1 MPCPYR
7 YVSQRALEAASIRR
21 DIRRCVGEPV
31 TCAGIPA
38 YIQGASSLPL
48 PEGRKRMIAVPSR
61 QPEGRPPPRSRRR
74 PWTVSIH
81 LAVSALVLTTILLT
95 AAASSLLWWRTAEA
109 TSRQLAST
117 INEQIVAAVRKE
129 VSAIVGEAA
138 AAHTA
143 IRTLFLQNVLDTRE
157 ADKREFVFLSQ
168 LQSHA
173 TISWVAFG
181 WPDGS
186 FFAAHKLG
194 DGHLEMMEI
203 SLTDHPGQRR
213 IDEYAVIPGDIEFEQ
228 RQFVLTDFRI
238 VDQAWFKTG
247 MGAKGPQWFKVLDHP
262 IGQRPS
268 IAFAGPIDVYQE
280 RQGVLAIII
289 EYTRFAHFLAQLEV
303 GRTGTAFIFDGSGE
317 LIAAPDKEAD
327 ELHPARSQEALLP
340 LARMVLAQAGN
351 EDRKETWRRRLTSQ
365 GEAYEVALSPLPFP
379 GWSLATVI
387 PEAEFLGPVETTLH
401 RLIIGLAAGA
411 LLAALLSAMLAR
423 SVIAAPLAR
432 VVGEIRH
439 VESFALD
446 RVRRHPSRLA
456 EISSLSGAIA
466 EMAAGLSAFRKFIP
480 ADLVRS
486 LLRQGVEAKPG
497 GSIQELTVMFIDVA
511 GFTGLSERMGDRVV
525 PLLTG
530 YLDLA
535 SDIIDANG
543 GTIDKFIGDAV
554 MAFWGAPTPQQDHAV
569 LCCRAALAIGEALEK
584 SGLADDQGKQLQI
597 RIGINSG
604 RMLVGNIG
612 SELRLNYT
620 VIGDVVNVASRLEG
634 ANKHCGTQVLIGAET
649 VSLIRDAFI
658 VREIDSI
665 AVYGRTEGL
674 AVYELIS
681 PTEVSGEN
689 RAWIADYEE
698 GLSRYRRRDFSGA
711 IIHFTAVLRG
721 RPHDRPA
728 SLLLERCR
736 RLQQTGVNE
745 EWSAVAALN
754 SK

>member
-1 MPCPYR
+1 
-7 YVSQRALEAASIRR
+7 
-21 DIRRCVGEPV
+21 
-31 TCAGIPA
+31 
-38 YIQGASSLPL
+38 
-48 PEGRKRMIAVPSR
+48 MITVPSR
-61 QPEGRPPPRSRRR
+61 QPAGRPR
-74 PWTVSIH
+74 PLSAGSPLTVSIG
-81 LAVSALVLTTILLT
+81 LAVSALVLTAILVT

-129 VSAIVGEAA
+129 VSAIVGEAV

-157 ADKREFVFLSQ
+157 ADRREFVFLSQ

-173 TISWVAFG
+173 NISWIAFG
-181 WPDGS
+181 WLDGS

-213 IDEYAVIPGDIEFEQ
+213 TDEYAVIPGDIEFET
-228 RQFVLTDFRI
+228 RQFVPTDFRV
-238 VDQAWFKTG
+238 VDQAWFAAG
-247 MGAKGPQWFKVLDHP
+247 MKAAGPQWSRVIDHP

-268 IAFAGPIDVYQE
+268 IAFAGPIDVYRE
-280 RQGVLAIII
+280 RQGVLAIMI
-289 EYTRFAHFLAQLEV
+289 EYTRLSRFLAQLEV

-317 LIAAPDKEAD
+317 LIAVPDKEAD

-340 LARMVLAQAGN
+340 LARMALAQAG
-351 EDRKETWRRRLTSQ
+351 DDGRKEAWRQRLSSQ
-365 GEAYEVALSPLPFP
+365 GAAYEVALTPLPFP
-379 GWSLATVI
+379 GWRLATVI
-387 PEAEFLGPVETTLH
+387 PEAEFLGPVEATLR
-401 RLIIGLAAGA
+401 RLIVGLAAGA
-411 LLAALLSAMLAR
+411 LLAALLSAVLAR

-439 VESFALD
+439 VENFALEE
-446 RVRRHPSRLA
+446 VRRHPSRLA

-497 GSIQELTVMFIDVA
+497 GSIQQLTVMFIDVA
-511 GFTGLSERMGDRVV
+511 GFTRLSERMGDRVV
-525 PLLTG
+525 PLLSK
-530 YLDLA
+530 YLDVA
-535 SDIIDANG
+535 SEVIVANG

-554 MAFWGAPTPQQDHAV
+554 MAFWGAPTPQGDHA
-569 LCCRAALAIGEALEK
+569 LRCCRAALAIRDALA
-584 SGLADDQGKQLQI
+584 SGGLIDDEGKPLQI

-620 VIGDVVNVASRLEG
+620 VIGDTVNVASRLES
-634 ANKHCGTQVLIGAET
+634 ANKQYGTQILIGTET
-649 VSLIRDAFI
+649 KRLIADTFLT
-658 VREIDSI
+658 REIDSI

-674 AVYELIS
+674 AVYELIGLA
-681 PTEVSGEN
+681 EVGGKN
-689 RAWIADYEE
+689 TGWIATYEE
-698 GLSRYRRRDFSGA
+698 GLSRYCRRDFSAA
-711 IIHFTAVLRG
+711 IMHFEAVLVG
-721 RPHDRPA
+721 RPDDLPA

-736 RLQQTGVNE
+736 GLQQSGVDE
-745 EWSAVAALN
+745 KWSHVAAL
-754 SK
+754 KTK

>member
-1 MPCPYR
+1 
-7 YVSQRALEAASIRR
+7 
-21 DIRRCVGEPV
+21 
-31 TCAGIPA
+31 
-38 YIQGASSLPL
+38 
-48 PEGRKRMIAVPSR
+48 
-61 QPEGRPPPRSRRR
+61 
-74 PWTVSIH
+74 
-81 LAVSALVLTTILLT
+81 VLTAILLT
-95 AAASSLLWWRTAEA
+95 AAASSLLWWRTAEN

-194 DGHLEMMEI
+194 DERLEMMEI
-203 SLTDHPGQRR
+203 SLTDHFGERR
-213 IDEYAVIPGDIEFEQ
+213 IDEYAVIPGDIEFEK
-228 RQFVLTDFRI
+228 REFVPTDFRV

-247 MGAKGPQWFKVLDHP
+247 MGAEGPQWFKVLDHA

-289 EYTRFAHFLAQLEV
+289 EYTRFANFLAQLEV

-327 ELHPARSQEALLP
+327 ELHPARRQEALLP
-340 LARMVLAQAGN
+340 LAQMVLSQAPAG
-351 EDRKETWRRRLTSQ
+351 DKEGKEAWRRRLTSQ
-365 GEAYEVALSPLPFP
+365 GEAYEVALTPLPFP

-387 PEAEFLGPVETTLH
+387 PEAEFLGPVETTLR
-401 RLIIGLAAGA
+401 RLIVGLAAGA

-439 VESFALD
+439 VENFELD

-466 EMAAGLSAFRKFIP
+466 EMAAGLSAFGKFIP

-486 LLRQGVEAKPG
+486 LLSQGVEAKPG
-497 GSIQELTVMFIDVA
+497 GSIKELTVMFIDVA

-525 PLLTG
+525 PLLSR
-530 YLDLA
+530 YLDA
-535 SDIIDANG
+535 VSEVIVANG

-554 MAFWGAPTPQQDHAV
+554 MAFWGAPRAQQDHAV
-569 LCCRAALAIGEALEK
+569 RCRRAALACSRAMEAA
-584 SGLADDQGKQLQI
+584 GIDDDQGHPLQI

-620 VIGDVVNVASRLEG
+620 VIGDAVNVASRLEG
-634 ANKHCGTQVLIGAET
+634 ASKQYGTQILIGAET
-649 VSLIRDAFI
+649 ERLICDVFTI
-658 VREIDSI
+658 REIDNI
-665 AVYGRTEGL
+665 AVYGRMEGL
-674 AVYELIS
+674 AVYELIGLA
-681 PTEVSGEN
+681 EAKGEN
-689 RAWIADYEE
+689 RDWITSYEE
-698 GLSRYRRRDFSGA
+698 GLSRYRHRDFSGA
-711 IIHFTAVLRG
+711 VLHFEAVLG
-721 RPHDRPA
+721 MRPHDGPA
-728 SLLLERCR
+728 SLLIERCK
-736 RLQQTGVNE
+736 RLQQSGVDQ
-745 EWSAVAALN
+745 EWSPVSAL
-754 SK
+754 KTK

>member
-1 MPCPYR
+1 
-7 YVSQRALEAASIRR
+7 
-21 DIRRCVGEPV
+21 
-31 TCAGIPA
+31 
-38 YIQGASSLPL
+38 
-48 PEGRKRMIAVPSR
+48 MIAGPGR
-61 QPEGRPPPRSRRR
+61 QYDGRPPPQSAGRH
-74 PWTVSIH
+74 WTVSIG

-95 AAASSLLWWRTAEA
+95 AAASSLLWWRTAEN

-194 DGHLEMMEI
+194 DEHLEMMEI
-203 SLTDHPGQRR
+203 SLTDHAGQRR
-213 IDEYAVIPGDIEFEQ
+213 IDEYAVIPGDIEFET
-228 RQFVLTDFRI
+228 RQFVPTDFH
-238 VDQAWFKTG
+238 VADQSWFKTG
-247 MGAKGPQWFKVLDHP
+247 MGAEGPQWFKVLDHP

-289 EYTRFAHFLAQLEV
+289 EYTRFANFLSQLEV
-303 GRTGTAFIFDGSGE
+303 GRTGTAFIFDDSGE

-327 ELHPARSQEALLP
+327 ELHPARSQEALVP
-340 LARMVLAQAGN
+340 LARMVLSQAPAGDV
-351 EDRKETWRRRLTSQ
+351 DRKQARRKRLTSQ
-365 GEAYEVALSPLPFP
+365 GEAYEVALTPLPFP

-387 PEAEFLGPVETTLH
+387 PEAEFLGPVETTL
-401 RLIIGLAAGA
+401 RKLIIGLAVGA

-446 RVRRHPSRLA
+446 KVRRHPSRLA

-466 EMAAGLSAFRKFIP
+466 EMAAGLSAFGKFIP

-497 GSIQELTVMFIDVA
+497 GSIKELTVMFIDVA
-511 GFTGLSERMGDRVV
+511 GFTGLSERMGDHVV
-525 PLLTG
+525 PLLSR
-530 YLDLA
+530 YLDA
-535 SDIIDANG
+535 VSEVIVANG

-554 MAFWGAPTPQQDHAV
+554 MAFWGAPTAQQDHAV
-569 LCCRAALAIGEALEK
+569 RCCRAALACRKAIETTGVN
-584 SGLADDQGKQLQI
+584 DDRGHPLQI
-597 RIGINSG
+597 RIGVNSG

-620 VIGDVVNVASRLEG
+620 VIGDAVNVASRLEG
-634 ANKHCGTQVLIGAET
+634 ASKQYGTHILIGAET
-649 VSLIRDAFI
+649 ARLVRDRFI
-658 VREIDSI
+658 IREIDNI

-674 AVYELIS
+674 AVYELIGLAELGDES
-681 PTEVSGEN
+681 
-689 RAWIADYEE
+689 RDWITSYEQA
-698 GLSRYRRRDFSGA
+698 LSRYRQRDFLGA
-711 IIHFTAVLRG
+711 IIHLEAVLG
-721 RPHDRPA
+721 RRPDDLPA
-728 SLLLERCR
+728 SLLLERCK
-736 RLQQTGVNE
+736 RLQQSGVDE
-745 EWSAVAALN
+745 KWSPVTALRV
-754 SK
+754 K

>member
-1 MPCPYR
+1 
-7 YVSQRALEAASIRR
+7 
-21 DIRRCVGEPV
+21 
-31 TCAGIPA
+31 
-38 YIQGASSLPL
+38 
-48 PEGRKRMIAVPSR
+48 MIA
-61 QPEGRPPPRSRRR
+61 RRLGL
-74 PWTVSIH
+74 PAGHWTVSIR

-95 AAASSLLWWRTAEA
+95 AAASSLLWWRTAEN

-194 DGHLEMMEI
+194 DEHLEMMEI
-203 SLTDHPGQRR
+203 SLTDHAGQRR
-213 IDEYAVIPGDIEFEQ
+213 IDEYAVIPGDIEFEK
-228 RQFVLTDFRI
+228 RQFVPTDFRV

-247 MGAKGPQWFKVLDHP
+247 MGAEGPQWFKVLDHP

-289 EYTRFAHFLAQLEV
+289 EYTRFANFLAQLEV

-327 ELHPARSQEALLP
+327 ELHPARGQETLLP
-340 LARMVLAQAGN
+340 LARMVLAQAGG
-351 EDRKETWRRRLTSQ
+351 DKDGKEAWRRRLISQ
-365 GEAYEVALSPLPFP
+365 GEAYEVALTPLPFP

-387 PEAEFLGPVETTLH
+387 PEAEFLGPVETTLR
-401 RLIIGLAAGA
+401 RLIIGLAAAA

-446 RVRRHPSRLA
+446 KVRRHPSRLT

-466 EMAAGLSAFRKFIP
+466 EMAAGLSAFGKFIP

-486 LLRQGVEAKPG
+486 LLSQGVEAKPG
-497 GSIQELTVMFIDVA
+497 GSIKELTVMFIDVA

-525 PLLTG
+525 PLLSR
-530 YLDLA
+530 YLDA
-535 SDIIDANG
+535 VSEVIVANG

-569 LCCRAALAIGEALEK
+569 RCCRAALACSKAIKA
-584 SGLADDQGKQLQI
+584 ADINDDQGQPLQI

-620 VIGDVVNVASRLEG
+620 VIGDAVNVASRLEG
-634 ANKHCGTQVLIGAET
+634 ASKQYGTQILIGAET
-649 VSLIRDAFI
+649 ARLISDAFTI
-658 VREIDSI
+658 REIDNI

-674 AVYELIS
+674 AVYELIGLA
-681 PTEVSGEN
+681 EINGEN
-689 RAWIADYEE
+689 TDWITSYEE
-698 GLSRYRRRDFSGA
+698 GLSKYRRRDFSGA
-711 IIHFTAVLRG
+711 IVHFEDGA
-721 RPHDRPA
+721 
-728 SLLLERCR
+728 
-736 RLQQTGVNE
+736 
-745 EWSAVAALN
+745 
-754 SK
+754 

>member
-1 MPCPYR
+1 
-7 YVSQRALEAASIRR
+7 
-21 DIRRCVGEPV
+21 
-31 TCAGIPA
+31 
-38 YIQGASSLPL
+38 
-48 PEGRKRMIAVPSR
+48 MIAGPGR
-61 QPEGRPPPRSRRR
+61 QYDGRPPPQSAGRH
-74 PWTVSIH
+74 WTVSIR

-95 AAASSLLWWRTAEA
+95 AAASSLLWWRTAEN

-194 DGHLEMMEI
+194 DEHLEMMEI

-213 IDEYAVIPGDIEFEQ
+213 IDEYAVIPGDIEFEK
-228 RQFVLTDFRI
+228 RQFVSTDFHV
-238 VDQAWFKTG
+238 VDQAWFKTA
-247 MGAKGPQWFKVLDHP
+247 MAAKGPQWFKVLDHP
-262 IGQRPS
+262 IGQRRS

-289 EYTRFAHFLAQLEV
+289 EYSRFANFLAQLEV
-303 GRTGTAFIFDGSGE
+303 GRTGTAFIFDDSGE

-340 LARMVLAQAGN
+340 LARMVLSQSPAGDM
-351 EDRKETWRRRLTSQ
+351 DRKEARRRRLTSQ
-365 GEAYEVALSPLPFP
+365 GEAYEVALTPLPFP

-387 PEAEFLGPVETTLH
+387 PEAEFLGPVESTL
-401 RLIIGLAAGA
+401 RKLIIGLAVGA

-446 RVRRHPSRLA
+446 KVRRHPSRLA

-486 LLRQGVEAKPG
+486 LLSQGVEAKPG
-497 GSIQELTVMFIDVA
+497 GAIKELTVMFIDVV
-511 GFTGLSERMGDRVV
+511 GFTGLSERMGDHVV
-525 PLLTG
+525 PLLSR
-530 YLDLA
+530 YLDA
-535 SDIIDANG
+535 VSEVIVANG

-554 MAFWGAPTPQQDHAV
+554 MAFWGAPTAQQDHAV
-569 LCCRAALAIGEALEK
+569 RCCRAALACRKAIETAGVK
-584 SGLADDQGKQLQI
+584 DDRGHPLQI
-597 RIGINSG
+597 RIGVNSG

-620 VIGDVVNVASRLEG
+620 VIGDAVNVASRLEG
-634 ANKHCGTQVLIGAET
+634 ASKQYGTQILIGAET
-649 VSLIRDAFI
+649 ARLIGDMFI
-658 VREIDSI
+658 LREIDNI

-674 AVYELIS
+674 AVYELIGLA
-681 PTEVSGEN
+681 ELSGES
-689 RAWIADYEE
+689 RDWITSYEE
-698 GLSRYRRRDFSGA
+698 GLSRYRQRDFSGA
-711 IIHFTAVLRG
+711 IVHLEVVLG
-721 RPHDRPA
+721 RQPNDWPA
-728 SLLLERCR
+728 SLLLERCK
-736 RLQQTGVNE
+736 RLQQSGVDE
-745 EWSAVAALN
+745 KWSPVTALQV
-754 SK
+754 K

>member
-1 MPCPYR
+1 
-7 YVSQRALEAASIRR
+7 
-21 DIRRCVGEPV
+21 
-31 TCAGIPA
+31 
-38 YIQGASSLPL
+38 
-48 PEGRKRMIAVPSR
+48 MIAVPSR
-61 QPEGRPPPRSRRR
+61 QPDGRPSPQSTGK

-129 VSAIVGEAA
+129 VSAIVGEAR

-194 DGHLEMMEI
+194 DDHLEMMEI

-213 IDEYAVIPGDIEFEQ
+213 IDKYAVIPGDIEFEQ
-228 RQFVLTDFRI
+228 RQFVPTDFRI

-247 MGAKGPQWFKVLDHP
+247 MRVEGSQWFKVLDHP

-289 EYTRFAHFLAQLEV
+289 EYTRLAHFLAQLEV
-303 GRTGTAFIFDGSGE
+303 GRTGTAFIFDSSGE

-327 ELHPARSQEALLP
+327 ELHPARSQEMLLP
-340 LARMVLAQAGN
+340 LARMVLAQTGD
-351 EDRKETWRRRLTSQ
+351 EDRKEAWRRRLTSK

-387 PEAEFLGPVETTLH
+387 PEAEFLGPVETTLR

-446 RVRRHPSRLA
+446 RVRRHPSRLT

-486 LLRQGVEAKPG
+486 LLRQGVEARPG
-497 GSIQELTVMFIDVA
+497 GSIQELTVMFIDIA

-535 SDIIDANG
+535 SEIIDANG

-569 LCCRAALAIGEALEK
+569 LCCRAALAIREALEK
-584 SGLADDQGKQLQI
+584 SGLADDQGKPLQI

-620 VIGDVVNVASRLEG
+620 VIGDAVNVASRLEG
-634 ANKHCGTQVLIGAET
+634 ANKHYRTQILIGAAT
-649 VSLIRDAFI
+649 ADLIEDAFT

-681 PTEVSGEN
+681 LTGDSGAST
-689 RAWIADYEE
+689 AWIASYKE

-711 IIHFTAVLRG
+711 ITHFEAVIRG
-721 RPHDRPA
+721 RPHDLPA
-728 SLLLERCR
+728 SLLLEQCK
-736 RLQQTGVNE
+736 RLQQTGVDE
-745 EWSAVAALN
+745 EWSSVAALK

>member
-1 MPCPYR
+1 
-7 YVSQRALEAASIRR
+7 
-21 DIRRCVGEPV
+21 
-31 TCAGIPA
+31 
-38 YIQGASSLPL
+38 
-48 PEGRKRMIAVPSR
+48 MIAVPDRKSDASW
-61 QPEGRPPPRSRRR
+61 RPRRAGKML
-74 PWTVSIH
+74 TISIR
-81 LAVSALVLTTILLT
+81 LAVSALVLTAILLT

-129 VSAIVGEAA
+129 VSAIVGEAR

-168 LQSHA
+168 LQSQA

-194 DGHLEMMEI
+194 DDRLEMMEI

-213 IDEYAVIPGDIEFEQ
+213 IDEYRVIPGDIEFER
-228 RQFVLTDFRI
+228 RQFVPTDFH
-238 VDQAWFKTG
+238 VGGQAWFRTG
-247 MGAKGPQWFKVLDHP
+247 MGAGGPRWSRVIDHP
-262 IGQRPS
+262 TGQRPS

-289 EYTRFAHFLAQLEV
+289 EYTRLSHFLAQLEV
-303 GRTGTAFIFDGSGE
+303 GRTGTAFILDGSGE
-317 LIAAPDKEAD
+317 LIAAPDKDAD

-340 LARMVLAQAGN
+340 LAREALAQAG
-351 EDRKETWRRRLTSQ
+351 DDGRKEAWRRRLTLE
-365 GEAYEVALSPLPFP
+365 GAAYEVALTPLPFP

-387 PEAEFLGPVETTLH
+387 PEAEFLGPVETTLR
-401 RLIIGLAAGA
+401 RLIIGLAVGA

-423 SVIAAPLAR
+423 SAIAAPLAR

-439 VESFALD
+439 VETFALD
-446 RVRRHPSRLA
+446 QVRRHPSRLA
-456 EISSLSGAIA
+456 EISSLSSAIA

-480 ADLVRS
+480 ADLVRL

-525 PLLTG
+525 PLLSK
-530 YLDLA
+530 YLDVA
-535 SDIIDANG
+535 SEVIVANG

-554 MAFWGAPTPQQDHAV
+554 MAFWGAPTAQPDHAV
-569 LCCRAALAIGEALEK
+569 LCCRSALACRRAIESAGI
-584 SGLADDQGKQLQI
+584 ADDDGHPLQI

-620 VIGDVVNVASRLEG
+620 VIGDTVNVASRLES
-634 ANKHCGTQVLIGAET
+634 ANKQYGTQILIGAET
-649 VSLIRDAFI
+649 RRLVRDAF
-658 VREIDSI
+658 VTREIDGV
-665 AVYGRTEGL
+665 AVYGRAEGL
-674 AVYELIS
+674 AVHELIGLA
-681 PTEVSGEN
+681 EDGSGEN
-689 RAWIADYEE
+689 VTWIARYEQ
-698 GLSRYRRRDFSGA
+698 GLAHYRDRNFSEAILDFE
-711 IIHFTAVLRG
+711 AVLREC
-721 RPHDRPA
+721 PHDRSA
-728 SLLLERCR
+728 AMLLERCK
-736 RLQQTGVNE
+736 RLQQSGVDE
-745 EWSAVAALN
+745 TWEPVAALT